1 MSKRNLESERIAFTR
16 QEVSERY
23 PVSVSSLEKAIKT
36 GSLLGVS
43 APPYRRA
50 GKTVIYT
57 KLAMD
62 NWLASLPEYKHSAEE
77 FVAKQQAQGGA
88 Q

>member
-1 MSKRNLESERIAFTR
+1 MSNQELHAKRVAFTR
-16 QEVSERY
+16 QEAAERY
-23 PVSVSSLEKAIKT
+23 PFSVSSLEKATKT
-36 GSLLGVS
+36 GELLGVP
-43 APPYRRA
+43 APPYKRA

-57 KLAMD
+57 KEALD
-62 NWLASLPEYKHSAEE
+62 NWLESLPEYKHSAEE